1 MARHT
6 QPSWLQSRLA
16 RFRGGKKRK
25 PCANAGVCR
34 RHQHKQKKCS
44 KAREAV
50 SPGILLLEETGLLW
64 FYTAASLMR
73 DELPDAHVTRLGQEP
88 FLNPLPWALH
98 SLPPERE
105 DPVGGGQ
112 SHRQVLSFSTRPSNF
127 LDPADRLLSHLP
139 SRLSRTPLRRLSQA
153 QQGSKSARSGREILV
168 LLITGCSGQVISLT
182 HKAFFNLE
190 RKRSYYSTFPKRMR
204 RSKLCFWSF

>member
-6 QPSWLQSRLA
+6 QPSWLRSRLA
-16 RFRGGKKRK
+16 QFRGGKKRK

-34 RHQHKQKKCS
+34 CHQQKQKKCS

-139 SRLSRTPLRRLSQA
+139 SRLSRTHLRRLSHA
-153 QQGSKSARSGREILV
+153 QGAEAPCLEGR
-168 LLITGCSGQVISLT
+168 
-182 HKAFFNLE
+182 F
-190 RKRSYYSTFPKRMR
+190 
-204 RSKLCFWSF
+204 

>member
-1 MARHT
+1 
-6 QPSWLQSRLA
+6 
-16 RFRGGKKRK
+16 
-25 PCANAGVCR
+25 
-34 RHQHKQKKCS
+34 
-44 KAREAV
+44 
-50 SPGILLLEETGLLW
+50 
-64 FYTAASLMR
+64 MR

-112 SHRQVLSFSTRPSNF
+112 SHRQVLSFSTRSSNF